1 MSSSVPSPT
10 GSVVLVGVHS
20 GQLPAVVLEAAKL
33 AAALDCPLVCA
44 YANPARFAVQE
55 LDDGTVIA
63 EALDPDYMDQQSL
76 SGQAEEFPEQL
87 AGELAEALQLCRVPW
102 RSVLLAGD
110 PARAL
115 AHCAETVGASM
126 IVVGTH
132 ADTRTPL
139 REILRLSVAA
149 HLTRLASCP
158 ILVVP
163 VHRDGTDKGRQ

>member
-1 MSSSVPSPT
+1 MSSSVPPPAP
-10 GSVVLVGVHS
+10 SVVLVGVYP

-44 YANPARFAVQE
+44 YANPARFPVQE
-55 LDDGTVIA
+55 LDDGTVVA
-63 EALDPDYMDQQSL
+63 EAFDPDYVDPRLL
-76 SGQAEEFPEQL
+76 SGQAEVFPEQL
-87 AGELAEALQLCRVPW
+87 AGELAQTLQLCRVPW

-115 AHCAETVGASM
+115 AHCAETVSASM

-132 ADTRTPL
+132 GDTRTPL

-163 VHRDGTDKGRQ
+163 VHSDATGKGRQ